1 MLSEESDSQSTIM
14 SLSERTVMSVLI
26 NNRVYTE
33 TEPDNDANGGYC
45 DA

>member
-1 MLSEESDSQSTIM
+1 MLGRKRFSIHSNELSEQ
-14 SLSERTVMSVLI
+14 TVMYVLI